1 MQRVPVAFTPVI
13 TRILTEE
20 KTLRQTL
27 LGYDEY
33 TISVRFR
40 LIPAVCKTKWRES
53 WIRQSCPSS

>member
-1 MQRVPVAFTPVI
+1 MQRVPVAFTPMI

-33 TISVRFR
+33 TISVRCR
-40 LIPAVCKTKWRES
+40 LIPAVW
-53 WIRQSCPSS
+53 